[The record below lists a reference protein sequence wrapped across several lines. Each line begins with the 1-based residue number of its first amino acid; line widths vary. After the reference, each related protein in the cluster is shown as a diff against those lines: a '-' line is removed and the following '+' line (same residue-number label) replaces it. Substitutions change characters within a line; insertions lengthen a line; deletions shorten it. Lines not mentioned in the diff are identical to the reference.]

1 MKVICVKLPRYFT
14 TAKYTLYKIYDI
26 FYYNQCICLL
36 DDDGYTFVVT
46 DSIFITLDVWRN
58 QQIDKILE
66 ND

>member
-14 TAKYTLYKIYDI
+14 KAKYTLYKIYDI
-26 FYYNQCICLL
+26 FYHKEYMCLR
-36 DDDGYTFVVT
+36 DDDGYIFMVA
-46 DSIFITLDVWRN
+46 DSVFITLDEWRN